1 MTTTNESANPPTKK
15 KSGRP
20 PLNIDPE
27 LIRRLAEIQATM
39 IEIASVAG
47 CSVDH
52 LESHF
57 SDIIKKGRESGKC
70 SLRRWQY
77 KMAATNPT
85 MAIWL
90 GKTWLSQRDDSNNA
104 PMYSKIVV
112 ERG

>member
-1 MTTTNESANPPTKK
+1 MSMDSTSRPKK
-15 KSGRP
+15 KNRGGRP

-39 IEIASVAG
+39 AEIASVAG
-47 CSVDH
+47 CSVDT
-52 LESHF
+52 LERNF
-57 SDIIKKGRESGKC
+57 ADIIKKGREAGKC

-90 GKTWLSQRDDSNNA
+90 GKIWLGQRDDLNSGA
-104 PMYSKIVV
+104 PMYSKIIVQ
-112 ERG
+112 RG

>member
-15 KSGRP
+15 RSGRP

-57 SDIIKKGRESGKC
+57 SDIIKTAS
-70 SLRRWQY
+70 
-77 KMAATNPT
+77 
-85 MAIWL
+85 
-90 GKTWLSQRDDSNNA
+90 
-104 PMYSKIVV
+104 
-112 ERG
+112 